1 MRLCSK
7 RFRNI
12 SGAGIRLDTFDDIVL
27 TRYKLNPRFV
37 PIADLAEMTEVV
49 REGLKT
55 EARIRTAPD
64 PAAAWQLMQ
73 SDMVA
78 DDFVC
83 ITGSVFLVAE
93 MRPLLVNRER
103 QELNYRPASTLAPSR
118 LRQNSKSRN
127 VKAKYEIRL
136 LDSGDRATRSR
147 QFCFGFLFARSCN
160 PKSWMMCSQ
169 KLNRAAS

>member
-1 MRLCSK
+1 MSVEALVNVK
-7 RFRNI
+7 DN
-12 SGAGIRLDTFDDIVL
+12 L

-49 REGLKT
+49 RGGLKT

-103 QELNYRPASTLAPSR
+103 S
-118 LRQNSKSRN
+118 
-127 VKAKYEIRL
+127 
-136 LDSGDRATRSR
+136 
-147 QFCFGFLFARSCN
+147 
-160 PKSWMMCSQ
+160 
-169 KLNRAAS
+169 